1 MKKENESL
9 IDKYKRALAETENM
23 RKRSERLVEEAKTFA
38 IQGFCKDLLE
48 VILVRVLVFSPRK
61 FCETMQGRNET
72 FYT

>member
-48 VILVRVLVFSPRK
+48 VILVRVLVFFPQK

-72 FYT
+72 IYT